1 MPNETLSNALAG
13 AAAGMAAT
21 LPMTGAIA
29 LWQSRLPLS
38 EQFAAPP
45 PHQVAMD
52 TAKTLGIHS
61 RFDFN
66 ERVLLTIAAHFGY
79 GAAAGALYG
88 LATREDHA
96 SPALRGIG
104 FGCAVWGGSY
114 LGWLPA
120 AGFRAAAHRMSLRRN
135 LMMLGAHVV
144 WGATLGILFSRR
156 QRSHARRTNAHSH
169 RSVLTQSAAE
179 DERERRGRIQGDP
192 GDD

>member
-1 MPNETLSNALAG
+1 MPNESLSNTVAG

-29 LWQSRLPLS
+29 LCQSRLPLS

-52 TAKTLGIHS
+52 SAKALGFHS
-61 RFDFN
+61 SLEPD
-66 ERVLLTIAAHFGY
+66 ERVFLTILSHFGY

-88 LATREDHA
+88 LATPEDHA

-156 QRSHARRTNAHSH
+156 QRSHARRMNAHCHTH
-169 RSVLTQSAAE
+169 RSVPTQSAVA
-179 DERERRGRIQGDP
+179 DEREP
-192 GDD
+192 AASPFS